1 VGHQEGVGDSAAEST
16 WPRRVVDIES
26 YWGQCCQVMLVIT
39 LCRCRVILIMMLLSH
54 ASDDVVLMPSHV
66 DNGATESC

>member
-16 WPRRVVDIES
+16 WPRHVVDIES

-39 LCRCRVILIMMLLSH
+39 LCRC
-54 ASDDVVLMPSHV
+54 
-66 DNGATESC
+66 